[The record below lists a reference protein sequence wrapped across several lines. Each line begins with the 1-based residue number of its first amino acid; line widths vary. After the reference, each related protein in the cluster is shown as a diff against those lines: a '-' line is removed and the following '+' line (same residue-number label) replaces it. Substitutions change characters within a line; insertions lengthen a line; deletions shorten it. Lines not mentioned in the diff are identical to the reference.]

1 MKVKDLIAE
10 LQKLDQEA
18 EVYVWQGYNAGCMT
32 TNFEIY
38 VDDEGDVIL
47 EE

>member
-1 MKVKDLIAE
+1 MKIKDLIAE
-10 LQKLDQEA
+10 LQKLNTEA

-32 TNFEIY
+32 PNFEIY